1 MSQTTSRYP
10 FAILLGVNEIAS
22 ATGIRLL
29 QMGYRV
35 LLSHDP
41 DVPVIRRRM
50 AFHDVLYGDS
60 VQIEGVAA
68 GRVDDA
74 MQLLRFLR
82 RPPSLGVTWLGLLDL
97 LTVSRIDLLID
108 ARMQK
113 HRVTPDLR
121 RLANLT
127 IGLGPGFSSEANCDV
142 AIETRPGRVG
152 VVSDRRWTDAP
163 DHVASR
169 LGDVGSERFVY
180 SPFAGRW
187 RTPVDIGTRIYK
199 GFVVGHLEGTP
210 IPAPRDGFLRGIV
223 RDGLEVPANVKLI
236 ELDPRERNA
245 QWTGT
250 DERGRAIAL
259 ATAKAVSLPMPVRAQ
274 VLTT

>member
-1 MSQTTSRYP
+1 MSQTSRYP

-22 ATGIRLL
+22 ATGVRLL

-60 VQIEGVAA
+60 VQIEGVVA

-74 MQLLRFLR
+74 MQLLRVLR
-82 RPPSLGVTWLGLLDL
+82 RPPSLSVTWLGLLDL
-97 LTVSRIDLLID
+97 LPVSRIDVLID

-127 IGLGPGFSSEANCDV
+127 IGLGPGFSGDANCDV
-142 AIETRPGRVG
+142 AIETRPGKVDI
-152 VVSDRRWTDAP
+152 VSGDRWTDAP
-163 DHVASR
+163 DGVASR

-223 RDGLEVPANVKLI
+223 RDGLEVPANVKLVEI
-236 ELDPRERNA
+236 DPRERHA

-259 ATAKAVSLPMPVRAQ
+259 ATTRAVSLHTLARAQ
-274 VLTT
+274 IHAT